1 MGRFPTLLHGEPAR
15 TPKASSTFYPRFAG
29 HARVGDFATS
39 ENAAMRLAVTCGKP
53 ALGQLRSVPS
63 PAGDIGA
70 TLEQAGGQAG
80 GDERKLELYLR

>member
-1 MGRFPTLLHGEPAR
+1 MGLGPVTHEPTGANYINV
-15 TPKASSTFYPRFAG
+15 ASGPN
-29 HARVGDFATS
+29 HALADFATS

-70 TLEQAGGQAG
+70 TLEQAGRQAD
-80 GDERKLELYLR
+80 GDERKL